1 MKKIPKR
8 PNNNKRYTLS
18 QNEINCLNY
27 YCVFQCAKIDAF
39 KAFVSPELVISKFKL
54 KEATEQFFAMSEVKD
69 YIYDYNKTLQEL
81 FSETKP
87 VVLEES
93 DEAWEEKKQQ
103 ALRNLADKGYRL
115 AENLDAEDADID
127 LVVKVFDKLG
137 WLDNEEVQVEQPRRY
152 LPETCHSSCRYRAF
166 CEQECEDLCQYCKYK
181 KFGEENGVHYESEK
195 QLEMPQQSDTPESG
209 LPKSDE
215 NNNKPKGENNNK

>member
-8 PNNNKRYTLS
+8 PNNSKRYTLS

-87 VVLEES
+87 VVQEES

-152 LPETCHSSCRYRAF
+152 IPVLCSECRYKVF
-166 CEQECEDLCQYCKYK
+166 CEQECEDFCQYCKYRK
-181 KFGEENGVHYESEK
+181 YGEENGVHYENEK
-195 QLEMPQQSDTPESG
+195 QLDMPPESATHESATPTG
-209 LPKSDE
+209 
-215 NNNKPKGENNNK
+215 GENNNK